1 MKSLVAILVASGLL
15 LACNDNAEKQA
26 AAQKARQQ
34 TIDSLNLVL
43 AKQKAVDSMQRI
55 NDSLETARAKSVEK
69 NTHSSAR
76 ATGAREAN
84 TQAGG
89 GEMSTTTSQAAKKK
103 GWSHTAKGA
112 VVGAGTGA
120 ITGAI
125 INKEHPG
132 QGAIIG
138 TVIGGAVG
146 AGTGLIVDKS
156 VKKKKKKAAA
166 ANQ

>member
-1 MKSLVAILVASGLL
+1 MKSLVVIIAATALL
-15 LACNDNAEKQA
+15 LACNGSANQQA
-26 AAQKARQQ
+26 AAEKARQQ

-43 AKQKAVDSMQRI
+43 SKQKAVDSMQRI
-55 NDSLETARAKSVEK
+55 NDSLQLAKAKTVEK
-69 NTHSSAR
+69 NTRSGVHS
-76 ATGAREAN
+76 TNAREAG
-84 TQAGG
+84 TGSG
-89 GEMSTTTSQAAKKK
+89 SGEMSTTSSQAAKKK

-125 INKEHPG
+125 INKDHPG

-138 TVIGGAVG
+138 TVIGAGVG

-156 VKKKKKKAAA
+156 VKKKKKKAATG
-166 ANQ
+166 N